1 MVGMP
6 KIKDAKA
13 LYDKWSETADVEAQ
27 WPRLVEERRTWFL
40 GNGWKPVTR
49 EELHAFRYNPRKKIE
64 VRCFCYSCGCYGGK
78 LERLQQTEAPYK
90 DGGFRIRHTGHGAR
104 IITVWPGGH
113 VSYAPGV
120 HSRSILVKG

>member
-13 LYDKWSETADVEAQ
+13 LYDKWVETSDVEGQ

-40 GNGWKPVTR
+40 DNGWKPITR
-49 EELHAFRYNPRKKIE
+49 VELHAFRDNPRKKIE

-78 LERLQQTEAPYK
+78 LERLQRTDTSYD
-90 DGGFRIRHTGHGAR
+90 DGGFKIKHTNHSAR
-104 IITVWPGGH
+104 IITVWPSGH
-113 VSYAPGV
+113 VSHAPGV
-120 HSRSILVKG
+120 YPRFILVKE